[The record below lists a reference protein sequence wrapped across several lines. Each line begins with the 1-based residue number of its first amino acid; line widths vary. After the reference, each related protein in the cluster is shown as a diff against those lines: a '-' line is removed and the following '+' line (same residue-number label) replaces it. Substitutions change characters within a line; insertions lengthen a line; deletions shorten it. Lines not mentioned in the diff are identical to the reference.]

1 MSRWYPYMTCLHIT
15 TKPTKANLDP
25 NGGNRQFSTLNHG
38 ELQFSRPVLVIQ
50 ADSFNSSRI
59 GTVVVAA
66 VTANLHLAQA
76 PGNVRLTRRQ
86 SSLTRESVV
95 NVSQVI
101 TLDRGFLREKV
112 GQLTQA
118 QMNKV
123 DAGLR
128 LALAL

>member
-1 MSRWYPYMTCLHIT
+1 VVIKR
-15 TKPTKANLDP
+15 
-25 NGGNRQFSTLNHG
+25 G
-38 ELQFSRPVLVIQ
+38 ELWWATLPEPRGSEPGFPRPVLVIQ

-59 GTVVVAA
+59 GTVVVA
-66 VTANLHLAQA
+66 VITSNLHLAEA
-76 PGNVRLTRRQ
+76 PGNVRLTQ
-86 SSLTRESVV
+86 QQTNLARESVV

-101 TLDRGFLREKV
+101 TLDRGFLTEKV
-112 GQLTQA
+112 GQLGQA